1 MTLSDIIPFPKLKNQ
16 LITNIKTSMQDG
28 EYDKAYESFETYEQH
43 FEMDEQL
50 SLMKC
55 EVLKSCGHYLELREE
70 ASILLNQGHE
80 QYEQVVIYFV
90 ESLFQLEQYQTVVE
104 IINQIKDEA
113 IDHATRMTLIPMQD
127 LAKDKLEQRKLKASE
142 ILKTFKDTNFEE
154 QVQLLIDLIDNH
166 LGIFNLTLAQII
178 ENEPLHPNVQSLIL
192 EYLRLGEWSAEVKF
206 NKIDTNIA
214 IVPTELSGIERTD
227 FKINIIPK
235 IIEQLEIDSPAS
247 IELSNSIL
255 NQHAI
260 LLYPIEFK
268 SIKNEVFIACY
279 LKLLSER
286 LNIDANYESVSQDD
300 WEQFIGVIQKFE

>member
-1 MTLSDIIPFPKLKNQ
+1 MSDIIPFPKLKNQ

-80 QYEQVVIYFV
+80 QYDQVVIYFV

-268 SIKNEVFIACY
+268 SIKNEVLIACY

-286 LNIDANYESVSQDD
+286 LNIYANYESVSQDD

>member
-1 MTLSDIIPFPKLKNQ
+1 MSDIIPFPKLKNQ

-80 QYEQVVIYFV
+80 QYDQVVIYFV

-192 EYLRLGEWSAEVKF
+192 EYLHLGEWSAEVKF

-268 SIKNEVFIACY
+268 SIKNEVLIACY

>member
-1 MTLSDIIPFPKLKNQ
+1 MSDIIPFPKLKNQ

-80 QYEQVVIYFV
+80 QYDQVVIYFV

-235 IIEQLEIDSPAS
+235 IIEQLEIDSLAS

-268 SIKNEVFIACY
+268 SIKNEVLIACY

>member
-1 MTLSDIIPFPKLKNQ
+1 MSDIIPFPKLKNQ

-70 ASILLNQGHE
+70 ASILLNQGHD
-80 QYEQVVIYFV
+80 QYDQVVIYFV

-178 ENEPLHPNVQSLIL
+178 ENEQLHPNVQSLIL

-206 NKIDTNIA
+206 NKLDTDIA
-214 IVPTELSGIERTD
+214 IVPTELSGIERTE

-235 IIEQLEIDSPAS
+235 IIEQLEIDSPTS
-247 IELSNSIL
+247 IELSKSIL

-268 SIKNEVFIACY
+268 SIKNEVLTACY

-286 LNIDANYESVSQDD
+286 LNIDANYKSVSQDD

>member
-1 MTLSDIIPFPKLKNQ
+1 MSDIIPFPKLKNQ

-80 QYEQVVIYFV
+80 QYDQVVIYFV

-154 QVQLLIDLIDNH
+154 QVHLLIDLIDNH

-268 SIKNEVFIACY
+268 SIKNEVLIACY

>member
-1 MTLSDIIPFPKLKNQ
+1 MSDIIPFPKLKNQ

-268 SIKNEVFIACY
+268 SIKNEVLIACY

>member
-268 SIKNEVFIACY
+268 SIKNEVLIACY

>member
-1 MTLSDIIPFPKLKNQ
+1 
-16 LITNIKTSMQDG
+16 MQDG

-80 QYEQVVIYFV
+80 QYDQVVIYFV
-90 ESLFQLEQYQTVVE
+90 ERLFQLAQYQTVVE
-104 IINQIKDEA
+104 IINQIKEEDV
-113 IDHATRMTLIPMQD
+113 
-127 LAKDKLEQRKLKASE
+127 DKK

-154 QVQLLIDLIDNH
+154 IVQLLIDLIDNH

-214 IVPTELSGIERTD
+214 IVPTELSGIER
-227 FKINIIPK
+227 
-235 IIEQLEIDSPAS
+235 
-247 IELSNSIL
+247 
-255 NQHAI
+255 
-260 LLYPIEFK
+260 
-268 SIKNEVFIACY
+268 
-279 LKLLSER
+279 
-286 LNIDANYESVSQDD
+286 
-300 WEQFIGVIQKFE
+300 